1 MHYFFIFSVCKP
13 ALYLPFHDDHRDR
26 SGQSVY
32 VESHNVSIING
43 AAYFDGNSRLLI
55 PRFTNQEF
63 GGHLVI
69 KFKYQEVLDAYS
81 YDQIQAL
88 VSNGDCGS
96 DPSIIISK
104 IPEYVIMA
112 AKTRKLRTLA
122 VATMVSMLWLKIV
135 LKLSAAK
142 YGQ

>member
-1 MHYFFIFSVCKP
+1 M
-13 ALYLPFHDDHRDR
+13 
-26 SGQSVY
+26 Y
-32 VESHNVSIING
+32 VENHNVTIFEG
-43 AAYFDGNSRLLI
+43 AAYFDGNARLMI
-55 PRFTNQEF
+55 PRFTNQQF
-63 GGHLVI
+63 AGHLVI
-69 KFKYQEVLDAYS
+69 KFRYREDVDAYS

-122 VATMVSMLWLKIV
+122 VPTIVS
-135 LKLSAAK
+135 LSI
-142 YGQ
+142 YLS